1 VVEDGRVVEVGPGPV
16 PRRGKGVAAT
26 LCGTLALKERA
37 PVAETVDRLTRRYL
51 DVLYDASPITA
62 TFYGVHAYDDRLDE
76 VTAERLDDFTRRLSE
91 LGTEVAAVVPG
102 SAEEAADRDALAAQL
117 SSHLLTE
124 EVERPWRRNP
134 FEAATAIPS
143 AILLLVAREF
153 APLEERLGNVALR
166 LEAAPRFLAQARE
179 LLDEPCPLLW
189 RRMAVGA
196 ARGGAG
202 FLTGTLGPLATGT
215 RLSSRVE
222 AVAGKAATALE
233 EFAGWLETEHAER
246 FPDDAPFAIGE
257 QALARKLREVHC
269 FDIPPAGF
277 VAVGETQLAD
287 AGDALA
293 EQAGRLGSGD
303 WPATLDEVKGRH
315 PSQEELLP
323 AYRKELERLEQFVF
337 EQDLA
342 SNPEAPALVEATP
355 EFLRGVLGFAAYF
368 ASGPF
373 DAWQQGYFWVTPPPE
388 EAGLRDHSWA
398 AIPAIAAHEGYPGH
412 HLQIT
417 SVNRLESLTRRAVRS
432 PVMQEGWG
440 LYTEQLMADVGYYS
454 DEARLAQLS
463 MRLFRALRIVLDMQ
477 LSAGELS
484 YEEAVERAMS
494 VGRLAEPTAR
504 TEVARYTMSPTQP
517 FGYLVGCL
525 ELERLRTESQARLQD
540 AFRLRRFHDRVLSY
554 GHMPP
559 PLVARAIAAADEQ
572 EQRRVSD

>member
-1 VVEDGRVVEVGPGPV
+1 
-16 PRRGKGVAAT
+16 
-26 LCGTLALKERA
+26 
-37 PVAETVDRLTRRYL
+37 VAETVERLTRRYL
-51 DVLYDASPITA
+51 DVLFDASPITA
-62 TFYGVHAYDDRLDE
+62 TFYGVHVHDDRLDE
-76 VTAERLDDFTRRLSE
+76 VTAERLDEFTRRLSE
-91 LGTEVAAVVPG
+91 LRAEVTAVVPG

-117 SSHLLTE
+117 ADHLLTE

-153 APLEERLGNVALR
+153 APLDERLGSVALR

-179 LLDEPCPLLW
+179 LLDEPCPALW

-196 ARGGAG
+196 ARGGVG
-202 FLTGTLGPLATGT
+202 FLGGTLGPLAAGT
-215 RLSSRVE
+215 RLAGRVE
-222 AVAGKAATALE
+222 AAAGTAAAALE
-233 EFAGWLETEHAER
+233 EFAGWLETEHARR

-269 FDIPPAGF
+269 FDTGPAGL
-277 VAVGETQLAD
+277 VAVGEAQLAEL
-287 AGDALA
+287 GDALA
-293 EQAGRLGSGD
+293 GQAARLGSDD
-303 WPATLDEVKGRH
+303 WPAKLDEVKGRH
-315 PSQEELLP
+315 PSPDELLP
-323 AYRKELERLEQFVF
+323 AYRKELDRLEQFVF
-337 EQDLA
+337 EHDLA
-342 SNPEAPALVEATP
+342 TNPEAGALVEATP
-355 EFLRGVLGFAAYF
+355 EFLRGVMGFAAYF
-368 ASGPF
+368 AAGPF

-398 AIPAIAAHEGYPGH
+398 SIPAIAAHEGYPGH
-412 HLQIT
+412 HLQIS

-432 PVMQEGWG
+432 SVMQEGWG
-440 LYTEQLMADVGYYS
+440 LYTEQLMADVGYYD

-484 YEEAVERAMS
+484 YEAGVERAVS

-504 TEVARYTMSPTQP
+504 SEVARYTMSPGQP

-525 ELERLRTESQARLQD
+525 ELERLRAESQARLGD

-559 PLVARAIAAADEQ
+559 PLVARAIAAADQ
-572 EQRRVSD
+572 AEQRRVAE